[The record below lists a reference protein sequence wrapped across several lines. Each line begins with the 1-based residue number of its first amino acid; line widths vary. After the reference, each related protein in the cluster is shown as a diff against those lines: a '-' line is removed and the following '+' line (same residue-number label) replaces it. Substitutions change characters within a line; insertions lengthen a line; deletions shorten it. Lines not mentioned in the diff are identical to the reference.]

1 MKKVYLFFLFFGFL
15 HTAFSQQIYTWKLTS
30 GSGDYQ
36 VAANWQPA
44 RTAPNALDT
53 LDFSNGGI
61 VTVFNI
67 PSQTIK
73 ALYVENATD
82 VTFNAASNPVS
93 LKINDDQDAGD
104 NYEIF
109 IGSGSKLTLAG
120 SNVLKINP
128 CANVSLSGN
137 NFAAIF
143 GAIELKDASHK
154 IFSSTTLSTP
164 APDNASSVCFFEF
177 FPGSLFIQNFND
189 VTNSGFSFLQ
199 GNGFENTVYF
209 DSGATFEHRGG
220 LPPFALAAPNSNIIF
235 GEGSNYILKMALPAA
250 AGIGGVDFS
259 GREYPNLIIDNI
271 ATNTIYPMPSS
282 IAIDS
287 FIIKNGA
294 FGFAAT
300 SANTKNGVVTINGNL
315 HVYPGALLQLGTST
329 NTSNFGTVVNING
342 TAPQDFINKGN
353 VVVVGSATAP
363 SSLNV
368 KNGSSLKLYDNLTLG
383 TATSLFSVENNAKIS
398 FDSLNN
404 TEAAIDGAGSFILN
418 SGGTIGITSV
428 NGITASGGLGNIIT
442 NTRNFAPGANYVFV
456 RNKAGAAFTGN
467 GLPSNI
473 TGSLQMQTGILT
485 PSVSLSQPTTIGG
498 SLKLISGILNAT
510 SATLLTINNTGT
522 SDAGNAISFINGPM
536 AKIGNTNFV
545 FPIGKNSFFGKS
557 AVKSYSAT
565 TPNTQQITAEYFRAP
580 VPAGSITAP
589 LTKVSAIEYW
599 DFAVPG
605 GTLGANTAQLE
616 LFSANSANSGIN
628 DLSSLTVA
636 HNTSSTWINAGAIS
650 TTGTIGSAV
659 SVLSNPLSTFS
670 SFTFGSTNLNN
681 ALPVTYFSFLAQR
694 NGASNNISWS
704 TSQEFN
710 TNYFSVERSADGIN
724 FREVGK
730 IKAAGNSHINRQ
742 YQYTDVSFEKGINYY
757 RLRIVDNDNF
767 SKYSEIKTVNNAGAV
782 NFDIYP
788 NPVLNSMQINIAS
801 EKTGNGKIIITNVSG
816 QTIYT
821 DKVQV
826 SQGMNSISINVN
838 KFPSG
843 AYVLKVQLNGDN
855 YVKKFNKE

>member
-1 MKKVYLFFLFFGFL
+1 MKKSYLFFLFFSFL
-15 HTAFSQQIYTWKLTS
+15 YTASSQQIYTWKSTS
-30 GSGDYQ
+30 GSSDYQ
-36 VAANWQPA
+36 LAANWHPA
-44 RTAPNALDT
+44 RTNPNPLDT
-53 LDFSNGGI
+53 LDFSSGGI
-61 VTVFNI
+61 ITVFNI

-73 ALYVENATD
+73 ALYVANATD

-109 IGSGSKLTLAG
+109 IGIGSKLTLAG
-120 SNVLKINP
+120 TNVLKINP
-128 CANVSLSGN
+128 CANGSLSGN

-154 IFSSTTLSTP
+154 IFSSTTSSTP
-164 APDNASSVCFFEF
+164 APDNISSVCYFEF

-209 DSGATFEHRGG
+209 DGGATFEHRGG

-250 AGIGGVDFS
+250 GIGGVDFS
-259 GREYPNLIIDNI
+259 GRDYPNLIIDNVV
-271 ATNTIYPMPSS
+271 TNAIYPMPSS

-300 SANTKNGVVTINGNL
+300 SANTNNGVVTINGNL

-329 NTSNFGTVVNING
+329 NTSTFGTVVNING
-342 TAPQDFINKGN
+342 TAPQEFRNKGN

-368 KNGSSLKLYDNLTLG
+368 KNGSNLKLYDNLTLE
-383 TATSLFSVENNAKIS
+383 TATSVFSVENNAGIS
-398 FDSLNN
+398 FDSLVN

-418 SGGTIGITSV
+418 SGGTMGITSV
-428 NGITASGGLGNIIT
+428 NGITASGALGNIIS
-442 NTRNFAPGANYVFV
+442 NTRNFASGANYLYN
-456 RNKAGAAFTGN
+456 RNKVGITVTGN
-467 GLPSNI
+467 GLPANI
-473 TGSLQMQTGILT
+473 TGSLQLQTGPLT
-485 PSVSLSQPTTIGG
+485 PSLSLSQPTIIAG
-498 SLKLISGILNAT
+498 SLKLFSGILNT
-510 SATLLTINNTGT
+510 NSASLLTINNTGI
-522 SDAGNAISFINGPM
+522 SDPGNITTFINGPM

-565 TPNTQQITAEYFRAP
+565 TPNTQQVTAEYFRAP
-580 VPAGSITAP
+580 VPAGSVSAP
-589 LTKVSAIEYW
+589 LTRVSAIEYW
-599 DFAVPG
+599 DFTVPG
-605 GTLGANTAQLE
+605 GTLGANTAQIE

-636 HNTSSTWINAGAIS
+636 HNTSLTWINAGAVS
-650 TTGTIGSAV
+650 ATGIIGNAV
-659 SVLSNPLSTFS
+659 SVVSNPLSTFS

-681 ALPVTYFSFLAQR
+681 ALPVTYFSFLVQR
-694 NGASNNISWS
+694 NGALNNISWS

-710 TNYFSVERSADGIN
+710 TNYFSIERSADGIN
-724 FREVGK
+724 FREIGK
-730 IKAAGNSHINRQ
+730 IKAAGNSHTSRQ
-742 YQYTDVSFEKGINYY
+742 YQYPDAFFEKRTNYY
-757 RLRIVDNDNF
+757 GLRIVDNDNF

-782 NFDIYP
+782 DFDIYP

-801 EKTGNGKIIITNVSG
+801 EKTGEGKIIITNVSG
-816 QTIYT
+816 QTFYT
-821 DKVQV
+821 DKVQL

-838 KFPSG
+838 KFPAG
-843 AYVLKVQLNGDN
+843 AYVLKVQLKGDN